1 MSIFLIGTMIPL
13 FISLNKLSLG
23 KMELTRG
30 VKMLAIVFSLFTFC
44 YITQFVYNM
53 IVDEL
58 DVAFMSAFSGFTLP
72 IMWDFM
78 PILLMFS
85 YHFQNLRI
93 LKEPNMTRNKSYII
107 STLSEEDM
115 IRKFSSVNMDFND
128 EESKDVLMSKLSP
141 EDTTPDLLL

>member
-1 MSIFLIGTMIPL
+1 MIPL